1 MEKGKYKMKTLHLT
15 MSQALIKFLDN
26 QYVEFDGVE
35 NKFVNGVTGIFGH
48 GIVVGL
54 GEALEEENHSLKFIQ
69 GKNEQGMA
77 HIAMGF
83 AKQKKRRQIM
93 AVTSSIGPGAL
104 NMVTAAG
111 TATANRIPVLFLP
124 ADSYG
129 NRQPDPVLQQIEQ
142 NYDHNITANDA
153 FKPVSKYWDR
163 VTRPEQLMSAMINA
177 MRVLTSPSETGAV
190 TVCLPQDVQGEAYD
204 YPEEFFEKRVH
215 HYQRRCLDENSL
227 QRLSSKIK
235 NSKKPF
241 IICGGGVKY
250 SEAGKE
256 LENFAKK
263 FNIPFGETQA
273 GKSTIPADFEY
284 NLGGAGVTGTL
295 CSNKIAKN
303 ADLIIGIG
311 TRLNDFCTSSKSAY
325 SENAPIISINLN
337 EMDAYK
343 MGADPYFAD
352 AKLSLQQL
360 SDKLAKENYK
370 SAYKNE
376 ISDAKNEWN
385 KELKRLF
392 SISPK
397 EGLAQ
402 SRVLGVL
409 NTELISDD
417 SIVVTASGSLPSDC
431 QRVWNSNS
439 HNTYHAEY
447 AFSCMGYEVAG
458 AIGAKLAE
466 PEKEV
471 YVFVGDGGFLML
483 HTELVTAIQE
493 GIKINIVLFDNHG
506 FQCIHNLQRSQG
518 IPSFAN
524 EFRSRENSTQR
535 LTGDCLKIDFA
546 SLANAYGANGYEAKD
561 IDQLKDVFTKIS
573 DNKELNLIDV
583 KVLPGTMTDG
593 YEAWWRVGTAEVST
607 HPEVVEAA
615 KKIKENASKA
625 KQY

>member
-1 MEKGKYKMKTLHLT
+1 MKTIRLT
-15 MSQALIKFLDN
+15 MSQALVKFLDN
-26 QYVEFDGVE
+26 QYIEFDGQE
-35 NKFVNGVTGIFGH
+35 SKFVNGVIGIFGH

-54 GEALEEENHSLKFIQ
+54 GEALEEDNHSLKFIQ

-77 HIAMGF
+77 HIAMGY

-163 VTRPEQLMSAMINA
+163 VTRPEQLMSAMINS

-204 YPEEFFEKRVH
+204 YPVEFFEKKVH
-215 HYQRRCLDENSL
+215 HFQRRCLDENSL
-227 QRLSSKIK
+227 NRLVNKIK

-250 SEAGKE
+250 SEAGKA
-256 LENFAKK
+256 LEEFASK
-263 FNIPFGETQA
+263 FKIPFGETQA
-273 GKSTIPADFEY
+273 GKSTIAADFEY

-295 CSNKIAKN
+295 SANKIAKE

-325 SENAPIISINLN
+325 SEKAPIVSINLN

-343 MGADPYFAD
+343 MGSVPFFAD
-352 AKLSLQQL
+352 AKLALEQL
-360 SDKLAKENYK
+360 NNQLDKENYK
-370 SAYKNE
+370 SSYENE
-376 ISDAKNEWN
+376 IIEAKQEW
-385 KELKRLF
+385 KEELSRLF
-392 SISPK
+392 NITYK

-431 QRVWNSNS
+431 QRVWNTNS
-439 HNTYHAEY
+439 SNTYHAEY

-483 HTELVTAIQE
+483 HTELVTALQE
-493 GIKINIVLFDNHG
+493 DIKINIILFDNHG

-524 EFRSRENSTQR
+524 EFRVREDSTQR
-535 LTGDCLKIDFA
+535 LTGDCLQIDFA
-546 SLANAYGANGYEAKD
+546 SLAKAYGANGYEVKD
-561 IDQLKDVFTKIS
+561 VDQLRDVFTKIS
-573 DNKELNLIDV
+573 DNKKLNLIDV
-583 KVLPGTMTDG
+583 KVLPGTMTEG

-607 HPEVVEAA
+607 HPEVEEAA
-615 KKIKENASKA
+615 QKIKEFASKA

>member
-1 MEKGKYKMKTLHLT
+1 MKTLHLT

-26 QYVEFDGVE
+26 QYIEFDGVE

-447 AFSCMGYEVAG
+447 AFSCMGYEIAG

>member
-1 MEKGKYKMKTLHLT
+1 MKTIRLT
-15 MSQALIKFLDN
+15 MSQALVKFLDN
-26 QYVEFDGVE
+26 QYVNYDGE
-35 NKFVNGVTGIFGH
+35 ETKFVKGVIGIFGH

-54 GEALEEENHSLKFIQ
+54 GEALEEKNHSLQFIQ
-69 GKNEQGMA
+69 GKSEQGMA

-111 TATANRIPVLFLP
+111 TASANRIPVLFLP
-124 ADSYG
+124 GDSYG

-142 NYDHNITANDA
+142 SYDHNITANDA

-163 VTRPEQLMSAMINA
+163 VSRPEQLMTAMISA

-190 TVCLPQDVQGEAYD
+190 TICLPQDVQGEAYD
-204 YPEEFFEKRVH
+204 YPEEFFAKRI
-215 HYQRRCLDENSL
+215 HYSQRRCLDASSL
-227 QRLSSKIK
+227 QRLIQKIQK
-235 NSKKPF
+235 SKKPF
-241 IICGGGVKY
+241 VICGGGVKY

-256 LENFAKK
+256 LKAFCSA

-273 GKSTIPADFEY
+273 GKSTIAADFAY

-295 CSNKIAKN
+295 SANKIAKES
-303 ADLIIGIG
+303 DFILGIG

-325 SENAPIISINLN
+325 QQDVSFATINVN
-337 EMDAYK
+337 EMDAFK
-343 MGADPYFAD
+343 MGSDPYFAD
-352 AKLSLQQL
+352 AKLSLEQL
-360 SDKLAKENYK
+360 TAGL
-370 SAYKNE
+370 SALGYSSSYTNE
-376 ISDAKNEWN
+376 IVDAKKEWAI
-385 KELKRLF
+385 ELKRLF
-392 SISPK
+392 SLDPK

-409 NTELISDD
+409 STELVGPD
-417 SIVVTASGSLPSDC
+417 SIVVVASGSLPSDC
-431 QRVWNSNS
+431 QRVWNTNS
-439 HNTYHAEY
+439 HNAYHAEY
-447 AFSCMGYEVAG
+447 AFSCMGYEIAG

-466 PEKEV
+466 PDKEV
-471 YVFVGDGGFLML
+471 YALLGDGGFLML
-483 HTELVTAIQE
+483 HTELVTALQE

-524 EFRSRENSTQR
+524 EFRAREEGTAR
-535 LTGDCLKIDFA
+535 LTGKCLEIDFA
-546 SLANAYGANGYEAKD
+546 ALARAYGANGYEITTVKQLREAFAKT
-561 IDQLKDVFTKIS
+561 LLS
-573 DNKELNLIDV
+573 DKLNLLDI

-593 YEAWWRVGTAEVST
+593 YEAWWRVGTAEVSN
-607 HPEVVEAA
+607 HPAVVEAA
-615 KKIKENASKA
+615 KMIKQMASTA